1 MALLAVL
8 GLKPTGAVSSGGAAK
23 VTGMQSPEMKAL
35 IARFQ
40 GVMVDIKALEAAQA
54 PEAAALKK
62 AAVAAGNLST
72 SARGVLQANAALDQ
86 VEAQVRDAKAKSAA
100 GDSPQKPTPAAQP
113 STAPQ
118 PVGGGIS
125 PTAAQTAAPKPADAP
140 PAEQDADGQPKPEF
154 KGYPATLEKAEGLIG
169 KVTKYG
175 FHESG
180 TATSMKASVREGV
193 DEIWCSGLSNWA
205 LAEAGYNL
213 DKPIPGKTCFSKD
226 PKTGKVS
233 EQPMTLRSLVEGYPE
248 NLADTKEEAGNGY
261 AQAGLFGKTA
271 AEDDPRVKGA
281 AGAFVLAKIGTE
293 ITDLDDV
300 KPGDFAQTRVVG
312 SGEGHAFQIQ
322 ACHCQGE
329 CLVGSGNSP
338 TLVKDLGGDVID
350 TEEGKWYGKA
360 SFRID
365 GKTSPL
371 YVGAHKVVNSDLLES
386 NIAAAMEDKNDK
398 DGGVQIRHGRT
409 IAQCTAGGKRMYVG
423 RLASSS
429 WAGYSRANAPLKK
442 PETQAAPEDA
452 LS

>member
-1 MALLAVL
+1 MTLLTVL
-8 GLKPTGAVSSGGAAK
+8 GLKPAGAAK
-23 VTGMQSPEMKAL
+23 GTGMQSPEMKAL

-40 GVMVDIKALEAAQA
+40 RVMTDIKALEVPQA
-54 PEAAALKK
+54 PEAAGLKK
-62 AAVAAGNLST
+62 AAIAAGNLST
-72 SARGVLQANAALDQ
+72 SAKGIVQANAALDA
-86 VEAQVRDAKAKSAA
+86 VEARVRDAKAKAGSSAA
-100 GDSPQKPTPAAQP
+100 NAGSSAGPVGARTAPSAAPAPSAATPRAAPEPKDAADAQP
-113 STAPQ
+113 
-118 PVGGGIS
+118 G
-125 PTAAQTAAPKPADAP
+125 AA
-140 PAEQDADGQPKPEF
+140 GQPKPEF
-154 KGYPATLEKAEGLIG
+154 KGYPPTLEKAEGLIG

-175 FHESG
+175 FSEGSR
-180 TATSMKASVREGV
+180 ATSMKASVREGV

-205 LAEAGYNL
+205 LAEAGYDL

-226 PKTGKVS
+226 PKTGKVT

-248 NLADTKEEAGNGY
+248 NLADTKEEAGSGY

-322 ACHCQGE
+322 ACQCEGE
-329 CLVGSGNSP
+329 CLVGPGNSP
-338 TLVKDLGGDVID
+338 TLLKDLGGDVID
-350 TEEGKWYGKA
+350 TEGGKWYGKA

-371 YVGAHKVVNSDLLES
+371 YVGAHKVVASDLLES
-386 NIAAAMEDKNDK
+386 NVAGAMEDKSDK

-409 IAQCTAGGKRMYVG
+409 VAQCTAGGKRMYVG
-423 RLASSS
+423 RLGSSS
-429 WAGYSRANAPLKK
+429 WAGYSRANSPLKK
-442 PETQAAPEDA
+442 PEPQAATEPA
-452 LS
+452 N